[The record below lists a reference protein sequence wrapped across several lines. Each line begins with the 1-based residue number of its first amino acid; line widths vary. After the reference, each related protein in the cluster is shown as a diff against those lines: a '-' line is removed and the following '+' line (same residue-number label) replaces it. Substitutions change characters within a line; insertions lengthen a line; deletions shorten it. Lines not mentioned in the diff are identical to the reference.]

1 MSIEKVKQDIH
12 INKLI
17 TNKKEE
23 ITVYQDV
30 IVPDSKPDI
39 LNTINTTATVCIK
52 NKNAQDDKLNVCGQ
66 VCLNIIYLADN
77 PNDNIR
83 GISSKMDFDEM
94 IAVQGIRKNMDI
106 YIVTR
111 IKNIETK
118 VLNGRKINV
127 KAVLELNITAYHE
140 EDEQVVTKI
149 MGDRD
154 IQVLEESTNISTLV
168 GSGREVLHTKEAIRS
183 SNEDEISEILNF
195 SIDIQDRD
203 EKVSYNK
210 ILTKADASVEVMYL
224 SEEGKIGVINT
235 KVPIISFIEI
245 PNIQETD
252 ICRTNYEINNIELR
266 LDNEDERAINLELE
280 TEISCNVYKEENI
293 SVIEDLYSPF
303 SNIIFEEDRMEV
315 ISDLSSD
322 RRKFSVKEKVKID
335 ELEKGN
341 LLNVQIEPKV
351 SSYQRNNGKVLVQID
366 LDAKYIFTRNE
377 SNVLDIKKIKIPVE
391 YTLDNLDLRSD
402 EEIGLEVEVI
412 NKEIIVNDAEVTNLI
427 DLNLLSERY
436 RVKNINSIDEI
447 REEEREDF
455 EDYSVVIYVIK
466 KGDTLWN
473 IAKQFGTTVDDIVRI
488 NRIENKDKIYADEKI
503 YIPKYTRSVTVKNG

>member
-39 LNTINTTATVCIK
+39 LNTINATAIVCIN
-52 NKNAQDDKLNVCGQ
+52 NKNAQDDKLNVNGQ
-66 VCLNIIYLADN
+66 VCLNITYLADN

-83 GISSKMDFDEM
+83 GISSKIDFEET
-94 IAVQGIRKNMDI
+94 IAVPGIRKNMNI
-106 YIVTR
+106 YVISK

-127 KAVLELNITAYHE
+127 KVIIELNVTAYHE
-140 EDEQVVTKI
+140 EDNQVVTKI

-154 IQVLEESTNISTLV
+154 IQTLEETTNISTLV
-168 GSGREVLHTKEAIRS
+168 GNGKQMIHTKESIRS

-195 SIDIQDRD
+195 TLDIQDRD

-210 ILTKADASVEVMYL
+210 VLTKADANVEIMYL
-224 SEEGKIGVINT
+224 NEEGKIGLINT
-235 KVPIISFIEI
+235 RVPIISFIEI

-252 ICRTNYEINNIELR
+252 TCRTNYEINNVELK
-266 LDNEDERAINLELE
+266 LDNEDERSINLELE
-280 TEISCNVYKEENI
+280 TEISCDVYKEENI
-293 SVIEDLYSPF
+293 EIIQDLYSPF
-303 SNIIFEEDRMEV
+303 YDIVFEEDRMEV
-315 ISDLSSD
+315 MSDIINEKN
-322 RRKFSVKEKVKID
+322 KFSLKEKVKIE
-335 ELEKGN
+335 ELENGN
-341 LLNVQIEPKV
+341 LVNVQIDPKV
-351 SSYQRNNGKVLVQID
+351 TSFQRNNGKIKTQID
-366 LDAKYIFTRNE
+366 LDMKYIFMRKE

-391 YTLDNLDLRSD
+391 YTIDDFDYRTD
-402 EEIGLEVEVI
+402 ENITFDVEVV
-412 NKEIIVNDAEVTNLI
+412 NKEFIVNEQEVTNLLDI
-427 DLNLLSERY
+427 NLISNKNRN
-436 RVKNINSIDEI
+436 KNINSIDEI
-447 REEEREDF
+447 TQEERDNL

-473 IAKQFGTTVDDIVRI
+473 IAKQFGTTVEDIVKI
-488 NRIENKDKIYADEKI
+488 NGIENKEKIHPNEKI
-503 YIPKYTRSVTVKNG
+503 YIPKYTRAMTVKNG